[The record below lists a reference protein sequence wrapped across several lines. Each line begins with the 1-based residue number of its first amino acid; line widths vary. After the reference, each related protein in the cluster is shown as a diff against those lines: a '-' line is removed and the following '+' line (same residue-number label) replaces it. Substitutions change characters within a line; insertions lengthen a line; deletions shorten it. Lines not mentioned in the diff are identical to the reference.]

1 MEKIFKISLAMAVAG
16 LLFLSGCTMGYD
28 KAAAEQRL
36 SKINLDDIS
45 LKPNIIKTPLKVAV
59 FSDMETMNS
68 PEEFVETWDWSVGDK
83 RLIKAYLDNLQELGY
98 ISDYFVIPDD
108 PCFSMQDINY
118 LINEARKQDADVLIT
133 LRGIIKV
140 NRYFNPAAIL
150 DLTILGA
157 CLFPGSNC
165 DALLLVNMD
174 MWNVKGKDCILTV
187 RGEGIKRISEPTFL
201 MEQDDAIFP
210 VKRDTL
216 KKVLAE
222 FKKRCREI
230 KPAKK

>member
-1 MEKIFKISLAMAVAG
+1 MKRIFKLSLVIPALALIILA
-16 LLFLSGCTMGYD
+16 GCTMGYD
-28 KAAAEQRL
+28 KDAAERRL
-36 SKINLDDIS
+36 EKITLDNVS
-45 LKPNIIKTPLKVAV
+45 QKPNMIKTPLKVAA

-68 PEEFVETWDWSVGDK
+68 PSEFEESWDWSSGDK
-83 RLIKAYLDNLQELGY
+83 KLVASYLENLQELGY
-98 ISDYFVIPDD
+98 ISDVFVIPDA
-108 PCFSMQDINY
+108 PNFSMNDINY

-165 DALLLVNMD
+165 DALLLIHMD
-174 MWNVKGKDCILTV
+174 MWNVKDKNCILTV
-187 RGEGIKRISEPTFL
+187 YGEGIKRISEPTFL
-201 MEQDDAIFP
+201 MEPDDAI
-210 VKRDTL
+210 VSVRRDTL
-216 KKVLAE
+216 RKVLAE

-230 KPAKK
+230 KPAK